1 MFTITQQINVRPPER
16 HTCRSLQRL
25 SQEQFILFSILMPL
39 GQATP
44 IKARSCAK
52 VHVLSAPTSR
62 FSVPLSQM
70 LLRRL
75 QEEGRAGIPLRRYG
89 LQRLVSSFEM
99 QQQAETTV

>member
-44 IKARSCAK
+44 TKARSCAK
-52 VHVLSAPTSR
+52 VHVLPARLHDSVSLYRKCSSDACRKKVGLASR
-62 FSVPLSQM
+62 C
-70 LLRRL
+70 
-75 QEEGRAGIPLRRYG
+75 AGTAYKG
-89 LQRLVSSFEM
+89 
-99 QQQAETTV
+99 